1 MKALLTSTVS
11 TLSALSQQ
19 GKAPE
24 RGYWKLRTPLTTVG
38 GKSLKVLLCKY
49 EYLFGKYLRIPE
61 AVNTCPREKRL
72 RFISR
77 DHSMHCPKSQ
87 GCKMAMKTSSYL
99 RDCELSSESAHTI
112 RVRRKIPKSACLCAH
127 WVILCFCDTLLRDN
141 HLTER
146 KDSLWLW
153 VLKVLVGH
161 DQLALLPL
169 GHAVHHSTN
178 LVVEQSHLPHERYE
192 KELGSQVSV
201 GHIPDDQTSHKVLS
215 IISSFLFL
223 LLPTSSSLSSSPSF
237 PSLLGIP
244 ETKFRGLTMTTHYTT
259 EWYILPSP

>member
-1 MKALLTSTVS
+1 MSGTVQKISLDNICDLLVTATAPVNSHIERVTVRCMKALLTSTVS

-127 WVILCFCDTLLRDN
+127 
-141 HLTER
+141 
-146 KDSLWLW
+146 
-153 VLKVLVGH
+153 
-161 DQLALLPL
+161 
-169 GHAVHHSTN
+169 
-178 LVVEQSHLPHERYE
+178 
-192 KELGSQVSV
+192 
-201 GHIPDDQTSHKVLS
+201 
-215 IISSFLFL
+215 
-223 LLPTSSSLSSSPSF
+223 
-237 PSLLGIP
+237 
-244 ETKFRGLTMTTHYTT
+244 
-259 EWYILPSP
+259 